1 MLGEPAVLAAALRA
15 AGLPDRFG
23 ALPEPVDD
31 ELARWAVASSPLQR
45 ARFSVTDLAM
55 LLGCWEDGDVDE
67 VLAAAGVLAGP
78 S

>member
-1 MLGEPAVLAAALRA
+1 
-15 AGLPDRFG
+15 
-23 ALPEPVDD
+23 
-31 ELARWAVASSPLQR
+31 
-45 ARFSVTDLAM
+45 M

>member
-1 MLGEPAVLAAALRA
+1 
-15 AGLPDRFG
+15 
-23 ALPEPVDD
+23 
-31 ELARWAVASSPLQR
+31 
-45 ARFSVTDLAM
+45 VTDLAM